1 MSGSTQKA
9 RRSAGE
15 LLRRYALLC
24 VSFAVMSFGVAFAI
38 KAELGTS
45 PISSLPYVL
54 SRVTPL
60 TVGTATIALHVV
72 LVLLQ
77 ILLLRRRFQLIQL
90 MQLPAALVFGVM
102 CDGALWCLQGVTAGS
117 YMGQLAL
124 CAVGILLVGVG
135 VSLEVAADVVVL
147 AGEGTVLAVCAVWP
161 VRFPTAKVGFDVLM
175 VVIAAVLSLLTLGT
189 LVGVREGTAAAALC
203 VGLVAKRSGRML
215 EKPLKSVLLT

>member
-1 MSGSTQKA
+1 MTKQTERA
-9 RRSAGE
+9 RRGADE

-24 VSFAVMSFGVAFAI
+24 VSFAVMAFGVAFAI

-45 PISSLPYVL
+45 PISSFPYVL
-54 SRVTPL
+54 SCVTPL

-77 ILLLRRRFQLIQL
+77 ILLLRRRFRPVQL
-90 MQLPAALVFGVM
+90 MQLPAALVFGLM
-102 CDGALWCLQGVTAGS
+102 CDGALWCIRGVAAGS
-117 YMGQLAL
+117 YAGQLAL

-147 AGEGTVLAVCAVWP
+147 AGEGMVLAVCAVCP
-161 VRFPTAKVGFDVLM
+161 IKFPAAKVSFDVLM
-175 VVIAAVLSLLTLGT
+175 VVIASVLSLLALGT

-203 VGLVAKRSGRML
+203 VGLVAKQAGRLM
-215 EKPLKSVLLT
+215 EKPLRRWIHS